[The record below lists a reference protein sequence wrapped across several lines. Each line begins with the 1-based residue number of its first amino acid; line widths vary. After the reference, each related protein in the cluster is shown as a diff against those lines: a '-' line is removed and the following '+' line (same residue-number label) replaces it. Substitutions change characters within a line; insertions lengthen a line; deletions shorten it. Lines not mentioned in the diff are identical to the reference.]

1 MAQIEMSNARTPHI
15 KNTYQTA
22 DFYFGDA
29 YDNAN
34 ECGLSIRKV
43 RQADLEHPYLGICFQ
58 LTNLSFVKDDI
69 RYTLLEGINEATSL
83 TDTPIKGVDIVNHEG
98 QYSIALNDSLFT
110 PVPIGIKPDDF
121 DALKDI
127 CYYTKDRDGYKPGYV
142 TGQWEP
148 LVQYY
153 KCSKDF
159 TMRYNVAGTGTIDF
173 SFGIRTIIGSTEF
186 GYSCAWTGP
195 NASTFRLT
203 DYDQYST
210 PYYMNQIGQTTHVN
224 YFAVSVGGI
233 IDKTYTGP
241 YVETFPVSFSIPKDF
256 VLDGYTMPYTATYY
270 GTISIT
276 YSDTGIP
283 QEAWVQALE
292 KKCWV
297 TEQGSHGAMGD
308 DTPAYGGKG
317 KQPIARDNPK
327 GTIRKA
333 KSAGIL
339 SDPTTGSGVV
349 IYKFTESEFTNFL
362 SKLNN
367 WSGNIGTIGGTPTSE
382 GIVDGLLSRFTNLDN
397 ILFIKKSPISFP
409 STRISLQTLAIGSL
423 GIQNVSCAVVTEWYK
438 EGSFGISSSSEF
450 IPNTFRDLEPYAAGE
465 IYFPLAGSIAV
476 PPTYLA
482 DSNIEVDYGFDLLGE
497 GANYSITLKDANS
510 GYTTFSVSGQCCKD
524 ANIFIP
530 GRNVK
535 EAFQS
540 IMPLVG
546 AGVMTLATGGT
557 AAPALTTTAVGAAT
571 GFVENV
577 TDLSVTNLPHS
588 GSSQPYDDCVTGGRT
603 NVFLYLVKNEPFNSG
618 ESDVDAGKATIEGYL
633 SRYYV
638 PYLESVGEGS
648 GTTFVSVSDVD
659 LRMTF
664 GMTKAEYDKIVA
676 YLKEGVWL

>member
-22 DFYFGDA
+22 DFYFGYA
-29 YDNAN
+29 YDNADK
-34 ECGLSIRKV
+34 CGLSIRKV
-43 RQADLEHPYLGICFQ
+43 HQADLQEPYLGICFQ
-58 LTNLSFVKDDI
+58 INRLSFEKDDI
-69 RYTLLEGINEATSL
+69 RYNLLVGINEATPL
-83 TDTPIKGVDIVNHEG
+83 TATPMNEDIVAHEG
-98 QYSIALNDSLFT
+98 QYSIAFNDSLFT
-110 PVPIGIKPDDF
+110 AMPIGIKPDDF

-127 CYYTKDRDGYKPGYV
+127 CYYTKDAQGYKPGYV
-142 TGQWEP
+142 NEQWQP

-159 TMRYNVAGTGTIDF
+159 TMRYNVAGSGTIDF
-173 SFGIRTIIGSTEF
+173 SFGIRTIVGASEF
-186 GYSCAWTGP
+186 GFSQIWSGP

-210 PYYMNQIGQTTHVN
+210 PYYINQIGNTNKVN
-224 YFAVSVGGI
+224 YFAVSAGV
-233 IDKTYTGP
+233 DSTYTGP

-256 VLDGYTMPYTATYY
+256 VLNGYTIPYTASYY

-276 YSDTGIP
+276 YNNTGIP
-283 QEAWVQALE
+283 QQAWVQALE

-297 TEQGSHGAMGD
+297 TEQGSYGTMGD

-327 GTIRKA
+327 GAIRKA

-423 GIQNVSCAVVTEWYK
+423 GIKNVSCAVVTAWYK
-438 EGSFGISSSSEF
+438 EGSFGIPSSSEF

-482 DSNIEVDYGFDLLGE
+482 DSNIAVDYGFDLLGE
-497 GANYSITLKDANS
+497 GANYSITLKDAKS
-510 GYTTFSVSGQCCKD
+510 GYTTFSISGQCCKD

-577 TDLSVTNLPHS
+577 TDLSVTKLPHS

-618 ESDVDAGKATIEGYL
+618 ELDVDAGKANIEGYL

-638 PYLESVGEGS
+638 AQLGYVSEGS
-648 GTTFVSVSDVD
+648 GTTFASVSDVD

-664 GMTKAEYDKIVA
+664 GMTKAEYDKIIA

>member
-1 MAQIEMSNARTPHI
+1 MAQIEMSNARHPHI
-15 KNTYQTA
+15 KQPYQTA

-43 RQADLEHPYLGICFQ
+43 HQADLQQPYLGICFQ
-58 LTNLSFVKDDI
+58 INHLSFVKDDV
-69 RYTLLEGINEATSL
+69 RYTLLENINSATPL
-83 TDTPIKGVDIVNHEG
+83 TATPMKNEDIVSHEG
-98 QYSIALNDSLFT
+98 QYSIAFNDSLFT
-110 PVPIGIKPDDF
+110 AMPVGIKPDDF

-127 CYYTKDRDGYKPGYV
+127 CYYTKDGQGYKPGYV
-142 TGQWEP
+142 NEQWQP

-159 TMRYNVAGTGTIDF
+159 TMRYNVAGSGTIDF
-173 SFGIRTIIGSTEF
+173 SFGIRTIVGASEF
-186 GYSCAWTGP
+186 GFSQVWSGP

-210 PYYMNQIGQTTHVN
+210 PYYMNPIGSTNNVN
-224 YFAVSVGGI
+224 YFAVAVGGI
-233 IDKTYTGP
+233 TDKTYTGP

-256 VLDGYTMPYTATYY
+256 VLRGYTMPYTATYY

-276 YSDTGIP
+276 YNDAGIP
-283 QEAWVQALE
+283 QQAWVQALE

-297 TEQGSHGAMGD
+297 TEQGSHGAMGE

-327 GTIRKA
+327 KTIRKA
-333 KSAGIL
+333 KAAGIL
-339 SDPTTGSGVV
+339 SDPTTSSGVV
-349 IYKFTESEFTNFL
+349 IYKFTESQFTDFL
-362 SKLNN
+362 SKLSN
-367 WSGNIGTIGGTPTSE
+367 WEINTIQGFTDQNT
-382 GIVDGLLSRFTNLDN
+382 LLSNFFAPKGNLDN
-397 ILFIKKSPISFP
+397 ILFIKKSPISFTSYP
-409 STRISLQTLAIGSL
+409 IALDNLVVGSM
-423 GIQNVSCAVVTEWYK
+423 NVFNVNCSVVTEWYK
-438 EGSFGISSSSEF
+438 EGTFGIPSSSEF

-465 IYFPLAGSIAV
+465 IYFPLAGSITV

-482 DSNIEVDYGFDLLGE
+482 DSTMTVDYGFDLLGE
-497 GANYSITLKDANS
+497 GANYSVTLKDRKS
-510 GYTTFSVSGQCCKD
+510 GYTTFSISGQCCKD

-588 GSSQPYDDCVTGGRT
+588 GSSQPYDDCVTGGRR

-618 ESDVDAGKATIEGYL
+618 EEDVDAGKATIEGYL

-638 PYLESVGEGS
+638 AQLEYVSEGS

-664 GMTKAEYDKIVA
+664 GMTKAEYDKIIA

>member
-1 MAQIEMSNARTPHI
+1 MAQIEMSNARHPHI
-15 KNTYQTA
+15 KQPYQTA

-29 YDNAN
+29 YDNAR

-43 RQADLEHPYLGICFQ
+43 RKADLEHPYLGICFQ
-58 LTNLSFVKDDI
+58 INNLSFVKDDI
-69 RYTLLEGINEATSL
+69 RYTLLENINSATPL
-83 TDTPIKGVDIVNHEG
+83 TATPIKGEDIVSHEG

-110 PVPIGIKPDDF
+110 PMPIGVKPDDF

-127 CYYTKDRDGYKPGYV
+127 CYYIKDSNGYKPGYV
-142 TGQWEP
+142 TEQWQP

-173 SFGIRTIIGSTEF
+173 SFGIRTIVGASEF
-186 GYSCAWTGP
+186 GFSQVWSGP

-203 DYDQYST
+203 DYGQYST
-210 PYYMNQIGQTTHVN
+210 PYYINQIGSTNNVN
-224 YFAVSVGGI
+224 YFAVAVGGI
-233 IDKTYTGP
+233 TDKTYTGP

-256 VLDGYTMPYTATYY
+256 VLHGYTMPYTATYY

-276 YSDTGIP
+276 YNDAGIP
-283 QEAWVQALE
+283 QQAWVQALE

-297 TEQGSHGAMGD
+297 TEQGSHGAMGE

-327 GTIRKA
+327 KTIRKA
-333 KSAGIL
+333 KAAGIL

-349 IYKFTESEFTNFL
+349 IYKFTESQFTDFL
-362 SKLNN
+362 SKLSN
-367 WSGNIGTIGGTPTSE
+367 WEINTIQGFTDQNT
-382 GIVDGLLSRFTNLDN
+382 LLSNFFAPKGNLDN
-397 ILFIKKSPISFP
+397 ILFIKKSPISFTSYP
-409 STRISLQTLAIGSL
+409 IALDNLVVGSM
-423 GIQNVSCAVVTEWYK
+423 NVFNVNCSVVTEWYK
-438 EGSFGISSSSEF
+438 EGTFGIPSSSEF

-465 IYFPLAGSIAV
+465 IYFPLAGSITV

-482 DSNIEVDYGFDLLGE
+482 DSTMTVDYGFDLLGE

-588 GSSQPYDDCVTGGRT
+588 GSSQPYDDCVTGGRR

-618 ESDVDAGKATIEGYL
+618 EEDVDSGKATIEGYL

-638 PYLESVGEGS
+638 PYLESVSEGS

>member
-43 RQADLEHPYLGICFQ
+43 HQADLQQPYLGICFQ
-58 LTNLSFVKDDI
+58 INHLSFVKDDI
-69 RYTLLEGINEATSL
+69 RYTLLENINGATPL
-83 TDTPIKGVDIVNHEG
+83 TATPMKNEDIVAHEG
-98 QYSIALNDSLFT
+98 QYSIAFNDSLFT
-110 PVPIGIKPDDF
+110 AMPIGIKPDDF

-127 CYYTKDRDGYKPGYV
+127 CYYTKDAQGYKPGYV
-142 TGQWEP
+142 NEQWQP

-159 TMRYNVAGTGTIDF
+159 TMRYNVAGSGTIDF
-173 SFGIRTIIGSTEF
+173 SFGIRTIVGASEF
-186 GYSCAWTGP
+186 GFSQVWSGP

-210 PYYMNQIGQTTHVN
+210 PYYINQIGSTQNVN
-224 YFAVSVGGI
+224 YFAVATGI
-233 IDKTYTGP
+233 DSTYTGP

-256 VLDGYTMPYTATYY
+256 VLRGYTIPYTATYY

-276 YSDTGIP
+276 YNNTGIP

-382 GIVDGLLSRFTNLDN
+382 GIIDGLLSRFTNLDN

-409 STRISLQTLAIGSL
+409 STRINLQTLAIGSL
-423 GIQNVSCAVVTEWYK
+423 GIQNISCAVVTEWYK

-482 DSNIEVDYGFDLLGE
+482 DSNIAVDYGFDLLGE

-603 NVFLYLVKNEPFNSG
+603 NVFLYLIKNEPFNSG

-664 GMTKAEYDKIVA
+664 GMTKAEYDKIIA